1 MTENRKVWVLF
12 VKRWAFLAGALS
24 LLGLLGLAAFAAMGR
39 SALLPNSRERWSR
52 AGASF
57 HGAVGQGLPNG
68 GEGSV
73 KGCQTAGKGRSRA
86 AKRRGAMVKGCQAVG
101 KGGGFLWNAGKGG
114 YGGGYK
120 KRSRHGRRVLNAWF
134 GAMQRGLCQPLG
146 SVRSRFRD
154 RCRTRRSYG
163 GSCRYL
169 LCWQHPDRLRLPG
182 WQSARR

>member
-12 VKRWAFLAGALS
+12 VKRWGLLLGALL

-68 GEGSV
+68 GEGS
-73 KGCQTAGKGRSRA
+73 
-86 AKRRGAMVKGCQAVG
+86 AMGCQAAG
-101 KGGGFLWNAGKGG
+101 GDGQGQPSGGGGRGLSLESGEGG

-134 GAMQRGLCQPLG
+134 GVMQRGLCQPLG
-146 SVRSRFRD
+146 SVRSRFRN

-169 LCWQHPDRLRLPG
+169 LYWQHPDRLRRPG